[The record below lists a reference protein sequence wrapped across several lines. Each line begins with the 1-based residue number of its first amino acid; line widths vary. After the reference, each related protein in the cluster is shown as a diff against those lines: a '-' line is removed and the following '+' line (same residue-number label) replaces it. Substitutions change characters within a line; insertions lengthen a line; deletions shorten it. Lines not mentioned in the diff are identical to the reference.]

1 MGNKTMGG
9 IFGGPKPPKP
19 MPAPARP
26 VTAVAK
32 TPDIELADQG
42 LEADQIQKKKGKRKL
57 RIDTVDTSMQ
67 TGSSGSGLQIPT
79 TGV

>member
-1 MGNKTMGG
+1 MGG
-9 IFGGPKPPKP
+9 LLGGGSAPRP

-42 LEADQIQKKKGKRKL
+42 LDADQIQKKKGKRKL
-57 RIDTVDTSMQ
+57 RVDTIDTSLQQKQ
-67 TGSSGSGLQIPT
+67 TL
-79 TGV
+79 V

>member
-1 MGNKTMGG
+1 MGG
-9 IFGGPKPPKP
+9 LFGSSAPKPL
-19 MPAPARP
+19 PAPARP

-42 LEADQIQKKKGKRKL
+42 LDADRLKKKTGKRKL
-57 RIDTVDTSMQ
+57 RVDIKDTSVQ

>member
-1 MGNKTMGG
+1 MGG
-9 IFGGPKPPKP
+9 LLGGGSAPRP

-42 LEADQIQKKKGKRKL
+42 LDADQIQKKKGKRKL
-57 RIDTVDTSMQ
+57 RVDTVDTSLQ
-67 TGSSGSGLQIPT
+67 TGSSAAGLQIPKA
-79 TGV
+79 VV

>member
-1 MGNKTMGG
+1 MGG
-9 IFGGPKPPKP
+9 LLGGGSAPRP

-42 LEADQIQKKKGKRKL
+42 LDADQIQKKKGKRKL
-57 RIDTVDTSMQ
+57 RVDTVDTSLQ
-67 TGSSGSGLQIPT
+67 TGSSAAGLQIPT

>member
-1 MGNKTMGG
+1 MGG
-9 IFGGPKPPKP
+9 LFGPKPPKP

-42 LEADQIQKKKGKRKL
+42 LEADQIQKKKR
-57 RIDTVDTSMQ
+57 Q
-67 TGSSGSGLQIPT
+67 A
-79 TGV
+79 

>member
-1 MGNKTMGG
+1 MGG

-57 RIDTVDTSMQ
+57 RIDTVDTAMQ
-67 TGSSGSGLQIPT
+67 TGSSGAGLQIPT
-79 TGV
+79 TTVV

>member
-1 MGNKTMGG
+1 MGG
-9 IFGGPKPPKP
+9 LLGGGSAPRP

-42 LEADQIQKKKGKRKL
+42 LDADQIQKKKGKRKL
-57 RIDTVDTSMQ
+57 RVDTIDTSLQ
-67 TGSSGSGLQIPT
+67 TGSSAAGLQIPKA
-79 TGV
+79 VV

>member
-1 MGNKTMGG
+1 MGG
-9 IFGGPKPPKP
+9 LFGGGSAPRP

-42 LEADQIQKKKGKRKL
+42 LDADQIQKKKGKRKL
-57 RIDTVDTSMQ
+57 RVDTIDTSLQ
-67 TGSSGSGLQIPT
+67 TGSSAAGLQIPKA
-79 TGV
+79 VV

>member
-1 MGNKTMGG
+1 
-9 IFGGPKPPKP
+9 

-57 RIDTVDTSMQ
+57 RTDVIDTSTQ
-67 TGSSGSGLQIPT
+67 TGSTGSGLQIPT
-79 TGV
+79 TTVV